1 MCSILFRIGE
11 EPEGNVSEAKEWLD
25 LEGTPIE
32 YGEGFNLNGI
42 AASGDGRYLVAVQS
56 NSGNLY
62 RVDTESREVTQ
73 IDLGGE
79 ALTGGDGIL
88 LDGQTL
94 YVVLGRDSVIV
105 PVEL

>member
-1 MCSILFRIGE
+1 MRSILFRIGE
-11 EPEGNVSEAKEWLD
+11 EPEVNVSEAEEWLD

-42 AASGDGRYLVAVQS
+42 TASRDGRYLVAVQS

-79 ALTGGDGIL
+79 APTGDGIPL
-88 LDGQTL
+88 NGQTL
-94 YVVLGRDSVIV
+94 YVVLGRDRVIV